1 MKGCGA
7 GWTGAATKG
16 RTTGAAGAT
25 VCTGIA
31 ATGTA
36 AACGGSERVKRA
48 SSSSMRWSL
57 PRVICSRALPSVRM
71 ARMASRWPS

>member
-7 GWTGAATKG
+7 DWIGAATKG
-16 RTTGAAGAT
+16 RTTGAAGVAA
-25 VCTGIA
+25 CTGIA